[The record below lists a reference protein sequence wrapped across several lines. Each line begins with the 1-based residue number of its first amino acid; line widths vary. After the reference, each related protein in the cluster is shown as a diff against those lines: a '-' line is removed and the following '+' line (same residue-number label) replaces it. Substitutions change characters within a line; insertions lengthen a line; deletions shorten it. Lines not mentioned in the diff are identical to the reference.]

1 MASATT
7 CASQRSLLTETLRA
21 LEYILQDTPVTR
33 EDTGLPSGGQTGASS
48 HVRPLDS
55 PLQDSDMSASLA
67 EKLQI
72 PDGLQKGWSADHCDT
87 CATNLDQLKQDAIA
101 MVQSLDEAQ
110 SNPGSAPL
118 GNLSSIVGS
127 RNIAAL
133 QRGGHLPTLNP
144 SSHHRGAPG
153 RHGQGKPPYPSH
165 SMLPV
170 RTSASAVAAHA
181 QQLLEDNWGVSKHG
195 FQHPHLSQ
203 TQPGSSRS
211 SVSDIPT
218 RSVAER
224 SVASS
229 RIYPTPS
236 STAGSAGGTS
246 AAASFFA
253 RAAQKLNLASK
264 KKKKHAP
271 EPQPEL
277 PVFPT
282 NFSDLLKA
290 SPPSV
295 PPCFLRT
302 SSKRDNLGV
311 GKVKVMLR
319 VCPTGED
326 IANSSLMVDQRRK
339 QVTLY
344 DPSLNG
350 VSHRRMAVAAPK
362 MFAFDAIFSEDAS
375 QVEVCSSAL
384 SDILQSV
391 VGGADGCVFCYG
403 HSKLGKTYTMA
414 GNDDSSQSLGVIPCS
429 IAWLFRL
436 INEQKQKTG
445 ARFSVRVS
453 AVEVYGKQEN
463 LRDLLS
469 EQATG
474 STGSNGTSPG
484 VYLCEDPVFGIQLQ
498 NQSELRAPTAEKA
511 AFYLDAALAA
521 RSTARTPTTDI
532 GLQPQEEPE
541 EENRN
546 SHFLFTLHIYQ
557 YRIDKSGKG
566 GVAGGRSRLHLIDL
580 GSGEK
585 SSGKATGSVAL
596 TLSALGNVILALVNG
611 AKHVPY
617 RESKITRLL
626 SESLGNLNC
635 RTTMLAHVS
644 PKAAHYSETLQTV
657 QLASRI
663 HRMRKKKAKYSSSS
677 GGESSCEEGRIRR
690 PHFRPSR
697 PLISETVREDAAT
710 TGLGISDKDDVSS
723 SEQSCDTVIYV
734 GPNGA
739 VLSDRELTDNE
750 GPPETVRI
758 VRRDYKQQRKECQI
772 VEEDCETESKAT
784 PLSSS
789 PLFSPDTENRRN
801 LYIEEENKENEPSQ
815 VVYDKPAEDRMEQES
830 AREQQDVVL
839 EPITDNGS
847 DYDFVCEDGEA
858 ERDLRPEESAPAPQ
872 SNLEE
877 EELPPL
883 DLPEP
888 TSSLPEPLSEA
899 TEFLDSLLKNE
910 DLFTSSESISN
921 VQHSG
926 EQTLSSLDD
935 GSEYKSNSVLLNGNV
950 HQYYSIVPTFED
962 ESDDEGFTPPT
973 KQQPTKDKKAA
984 ESDANSLTET
994 LAQLEAFL
1002 TKEDLM
1008 EEALQP
1014 QNEEASAPKPV
1025 PSPRKTSNKP
1035 KPVPPPR
1042 TITLQNRPP
1051 DLSFPKPPDLPVP
1064 PEPQSSKRVESRNN
1078 KASPPANPHD
1088 LVFKSSDLPMR
1099 LEDDRCSLDSISI
1112 NSLLDGTEDVK
1123 DEGRTSPD
1131 GELERFPFEDDIPLD
1146 ATTDILGRKF
1156 DGAPTRPPDLI
1167 SDLGD
1172 ADDLQKFDKKDR
1184 PISGVSEDSVSSTK
1198 VVLPESRPLSM
1209 LSQDSIE
1216 LYVPPPPPNAQVSL
1230 RATYTPPTNVTAL
1243 TKEKLEA
1250 LDDASISLSERRPSE
1265 NSSSNKSNKSMGNTR
1280 QNMRL
1285 GKRTS
1290 SSSSLRSTGSHSS
1303 HSRNHH
1309 ATSQSSKLSSAHRTE
1324 LKSNISVHSRITPKS
1339 VNALSRSQAGSTG
1352 SVRPSEASICRVPS
1366 SSSLSKQSV
1375 RSNRTRELALTRTAS
1390 DGSNSDGARS
1400 TASERLPG
1408 SRPVMRP
1415 RGSSASCSLPAS
1427 PTKLTKLARPSPAG
1441 LAREDSR
1448 PNTPPSKIPGKPSP
1462 PPKPS
1467 QLPKPSSGSSPVS
1480 WVPCSTSS
1488 SRSAAK
1494 SAPKAEQKPP
1504 KPPRISSL
1512 GDARLRSGSA
1522 SSKASMSSAREAVS
1536 AKNRIPSRSASTNGL
1551 SAGNVSAKPAKAG
1564 SKLPVPSSARSGK
1577 PLPSS
1582 SSKSSLQSFQPSNR
1596 SAQQPGGKAGSSSG
1610 KASAASG
1617 RTGQKATQALQSRA
1631 ANLPSRKDSASKVN
1645 NTRVSELSKES
1656 PAKIRLSTDSDSGN
1670 DSGIQIGDEKSPKPM
1685 NHLISPYST
1694 VTAPRPS
1701 HRSSSG
1707 HGSDASSILSGDI
1720 PPPMKPS
1727 VLNSASGASSGYESM
1742 IRDSEATGSA
1752 SSNHDSMSESSSGRI
1767 KTSRNL
1773 KKRLAQGS
1781 RNRRMVPPRPSDSPS
1796 LSRKALGS
1804 PKWVDVCPGE
1814 RPPHDAVELKVYEVD
1829 DIERLAKRRLDGV
1842 EGGTQFNAKTRA
1854 MERRN
1859 AKVTELRRRQQELKE
1874 ELSLAKK
1881 RLMIDSKKWNFDC
1894 KVEEEMDWEDPNY
1907 VEALE
1912 DETERLEK
1920 RVNVCKS
1927 HIMMVTC
1934 FDVKI

>member
-1 MASATT
+1 MAVDTV
-7 CASQRSLLTETLRA
+7 RSR
-21 LEYILQDTPVTR
+21 
-33 EDTGLPSGGQTGASS
+33 
-48 HVRPLDS
+48 
-55 PLQDSDMSASLA
+55 DSDMSASLA

>member
-1 MASATT
+1 M
-7 CASQRSLLTETLRA
+7 QE
-21 LEYILQDTPVTR
+21 
-33 EDTGLPSGGQTGASS
+33 
-48 HVRPLDS
+48 
-55 PLQDSDMSASLA
+55 DSDMSASLA

>member
-1 MASATT
+1 
-7 CASQRSLLTETLRA
+7 
-21 LEYILQDTPVTR
+21 
-33 EDTGLPSGGQTGASS
+33 
-48 HVRPLDS
+48 
-55 PLQDSDMSASLA
+55 
-67 EKLQI
+67 
-72 PDGLQKGWSADHCDT
+72 
-87 CATNLDQLKQDAIA
+87 
-101 MVQSLDEAQ
+101 
-110 SNPGSAPL
+110 
-118 GNLSSIVGS
+118 
-127 RNIAAL
+127 
-133 QRGGHLPTLNP
+133 
-144 SSHHRGAPG
+144 
-153 RHGQGKPPYPSH
+153 
-165 SMLPV
+165 MLPDNLPCLWIE
-170 RTSASAVAAHA
+170 TQASV
-181 QQLLEDNWGVSKHG
+181 
-195 FQHPHLSQ
+195 
-203 TQPGSSRS
+203 GSSRS
-211 SVSDIPT
+211 SVSEIAT
-218 RSVAER
+218 RSVA
-224 SVASS
+224 ASS

-236 STAGSAGGTS
+236 SAGSVGGTS

-277 PVFPT
+277 PIFPT

-414 GNDDSSQSLGVIPCS
+414 GNDDDSQSLGIIPSS

-474 STGSNGTSPG
+474 STGSKETSPG

-511 AFYLDAALAA
+511 AYYLDAALAA
-521 RSTARTPTTDI
+521 RSTARTPTT
-532 GLQPQEEPE
+532 EEPE

-546 SHFLFTLHIYQ
+546 SHLLFTLHIYQ

-585 SSGKATGSVAL
+585 SSGKASGSVAL

-697 PLISETVREDAAT
+697 PLISETVREDTT

-750 GPPETVRI
+750 GPPETVPI

-772 VEEDCETESKAT
+772 VEEDCETESKPA
-784 PLSSS
+784 PSSS

-815 VVYDKPAEDRMEQES
+815 LVYEKPAEERMEQES
-830 AREQQDVVL
+830 AREQQDIVL

-847 DYDFVCEDGEA
+847 DYDFVCEEA
-858 ERDLRPEESAPAPQ
+858 DAEKDSRPEESAPSPQ
-872 SNLEE
+872 NNLE

-921 VQHSG
+921 IQNSG

-973 KQQPTKDKKAA
+973 KQPTNEEKAA
-984 ESDANSLTET
+984 ESDSNSLTET

-1008 EEALQP
+1008 EETIQP
-1014 QNEEASAPKPV
+1014 KDEASAPKPV

-1064 PEPQSSKRVESRNN
+1064 PEPEVTKRVESRN
-1078 KASPPANPHD
+1078 KPSPPANPHD

-1156 DGAPTRPPDLI
+1156 DGAPSRPPDLI

-1184 PISGVSEDSVSSTK
+1184 PVSGVSEDSVSSTK

-1250 LDDASISLSERRPSE
+1250 LDDASFSLGERRPSE
-1265 NSSSNKSNKSMGNTR
+1265 SSSKSNKSVANTR

-1290 SSSSLRSTGSHSS
+1290 SSSSLRSTGSHSAQ
-1303 HSRNHH
+1303 SRNH
-1309 ATSQSSKLSSAHRTE
+1309 ATSQSSKLSSSHRTE

-1339 VNALSRSQAGSTG
+1339 VNALSRSHAGSTG
-1352 SVRPSEASICRVPS
+1352 SVKPLEASICRVPS

-1408 SRPVMRP
+1408 SRPVIRP
-1415 RGSSASCSLPAS
+1415 KGSACSLPGS
-1427 PTKLTKLARPSPAG
+1427 PTKLTKLSRPTPAG

-1448 PNTPPSKIPGKPSP
+1448 PITPPSKIPGKPSP

-1467 QLPKPSSGSSPVS
+1467 QLPKPSSSSSPVS

-1522 SSKASMSSAREAVS
+1522 SSKASMSSARDAVS
-1536 AKNRIPSRSASTNGL
+1536 AKNRLPSRSASTSGL

-1596 SAQQPGGKAGSSSG
+1596 SAQQPAGKAGSSSG
-1610 KASAASG
+1610 KASTTSG
-1617 RTGQKATQALQSRA
+1617 RTGQKATQALQSRT

-1685 NHLISPYST
+1685 NLVSPYST

-1742 IRDSEATGSA
+1742 MRDSEATGSA

-1804 PKWVDVCPGE
+1804 PKWVDVRPGD
-1814 RPPHDAVELKVYEVD
+1814 RPQHDMVELKVYEVD
-1829 DIERLAKRRLDGV
+1829 DIERLAKRRLDGG

-1894 KVEEEMDWEDPNY
+1894 KVEEEMDWDDPNY
-1907 VEALE
+1907 LEALE

>member
-1 MASATT
+1 MA
-7 CASQRSLLTETLRA
+7 CAAQRFPLAETLQP
-21 LEYILQDTPVTR
+21 LEYVFRDTPVTR
-33 EDTGLPSGGQTGASS
+33 EDTGVPPGGQTGASS

-72 PDGLQKGWSADHCDT
+72 PEGLQKGWSSDHCET
-87 CATNLDQLKQDAIA
+87 CATHLDQLKQDAIA

-133 QRGGHLPTLNP
+133 QRGGHLPTLNA
-144 SSHHRGAPG
+144 SSHHRAPG
-153 RHGQGKPPYPSH
+153 RHAQGKPQYPPH

-170 RTSASAVAAHA
+170 RSSPSAVAAHA
-181 QQLLEDNWGVSKHG
+181 QQLLEDNWSVSKLG
-195 FQHPHLSQ
+195 FQHPHLAQ
-203 TQPGSSRS
+203 TQASMGSSRS

-224 SVASS
+224 SVASA

-236 STAGSAGGTS
+236 STAGSTGGTS

-264 KKKKHAP
+264 KRKKHAP

-282 NFSDLLKA
+282 NFGDLLKA
-290 SPPSV
+290 SPPAV

-403 HSKLGKTYTMA
+403 HSRLGKTYTMA

-453 AVEVYGKQEN
+453 AVEVFGKQEN

-484 VYLCEDPVFGIQLQ
+484 VYLCEDPVFGVQLQ

-521 RSTARTPTTDI
+521 RSTARTPTTEI
-532 GLQPQEEPE
+532 GLQLQEEPE

-546 SHFLFTLHIYQ
+546 SHLLFTLHIYQ

-697 PLISETVREDAAT
+697 PLISESVREDVATT

-750 GPPETVRI
+750 GPPETVPI

-772 VEEDCETESKAT
+772 VEEDCEITESKPA
-784 PLSSS
+784 PSSS
-789 PLFSPDTENRRN
+789 PLFSPDSENRRN

-815 VVYDKPAEDRMEQES
+815 VVFEKPADERMEQEP
-830 AREQQDVVL
+830 AREPQDIVL
-839 EPITDNGS
+839 EPVTDNGS
-847 DYDFVCEDGEA
+847 DYDFVCEEADA
-858 ERDLRPEESAPAPQ
+858 ERDSRPEESAPAPQ
-872 SNLEE
+872 NNPE

-899 TEFLDSLLKNE
+899 TEFLESLLKNE

-921 VQHSG
+921 AQHSG

-962 ESDDEGFTPPT
+962 ESDDEGFTPLT
-973 KQQPTKDKKAA
+973 KQPTSKEKAA
-984 ESDANSLTET
+984 AADSDANSLTET

-1008 EEALQP
+1008 VESLQP
-1014 QNEEASAPKPV
+1014 KEEEASAPKPV

-1064 PEPQSSKRVESRNN
+1064 PEPQSTKRVDSRNN
-1078 KASPPANPHD
+1078 KPSPPANPHD

-1146 ATTDILGRKF
+1146 TTTDILGRKF
-1156 DGAPTRPPDLI
+1156 DGAPSRPPDLI

-1216 LYVPPPPPNAQVSL
+1216 LYVPPPPPSAQVSL

-1243 TKEKLEA
+1243 TKEKLDA
-1250 LDDASISLSERRPSE
+1250 LDDASFSLGERRPSE
-1265 NSSSNKSNKSMGNTR
+1265 TSSKSNKSNQMGNTK

-1303 HSRNHH
+1303 HSRNH
-1309 ATSQSSKLSSAHRTE
+1309 ATSQSSKLSSSHRAE

-1352 SVRPSEASICRVPS
+1352 SVRPSEPSICRVPS

-1415 RGSSASCSLPAS
+1415 KGSACSLPAS
-1427 PTKLTKLARPSPAG
+1427 PTKFTKLTRPSPAG

-1467 QLPKPSSGSSPVS
+1467 QLPKPSSSSSPVS

-1504 KPPRISSL
+1504 KPPRVSSL

-1522 SSKASMSSAREAVS
+1522 SSKTSMSSAREAVS

-1551 SAGNVSAKPAKAG
+1551 SAGNVSAKPSKAG

-1596 SAQQPGGKAGSSSG
+1596 SAQQAGGKAGSSSG
-1610 KASAASG
+1610 KASAASS
-1617 RTGQKATQALQSRA
+1617 RTGQKATQALQSRT

-1670 DSGIQIGDEKSPKPM
+1670 DSGIQIGDEKSPKP
-1685 NHLISPYST
+1685 LVSPYST

-1720 PPPMKPS
+1720 PPPMKPG
-1727 VLNSASGASSGYESM
+1727 VLNSANGASSGYESM
-1742 IRDSEATGSA
+1742 MRDSEATGSA

-1804 PKWVDVCPGE
+1804 PKWVDVRPGD
-1814 RPPHDAVELKVYEVD
+1814 RPPHDTVELKVYEVD
-1829 DIERLAKRRLDGV
+1829 DIERLAKRRLDGG